1 MLSTTTKMYPSS
13 VIDQYNL
20 QFTFLNNVRHL
31 CVCVC
36 VCVYEGEG
44 ILKKEVI
51 SKLFELTQ
59 YSITSL
65 GIVNCFG

>member
-31 CVCVC
+31 CVC